1 MNDLASKRCQ
11 PCTGATPALEQSQV
25 SALLQLLHPDWV
37 LDAEGKR
44 IERQFTFKNYYQAI
58 AFVNA
63 VAWLAHRQN
72 HHPDM
77 VVTYNTCR
85 VSYCTHAI
93 NALSEND
100 FICAAGVDQLLA
112 ATE

>member
-1 MNDLASKRCQ
+1 MNDLVSKRCQ
-11 PCTGATPALEQSQV
+11 PCTGTTPALEQSQIR
-25 SALLQLLHPDWV
+25 ALLKLLHPDWALNV
-37 LDAEGKR
+37 DGKS
-44 IERQFTFKNYYQAI
+44 IYRQFTFKNYYQAI

-63 VAWLAHRQN
+63 VAWLTHRQN

-77 VVTYNTCR
+77 VVTCNTCR
-85 VSYCTHAI
+85 VSYSTHAI

-112 ATE
+112 DNE